1 VKGTYGGLHSGS
13 DDTVMVHTRDES
25 GNSVFPDQSWP
36 VVDGKIKVLVMLSPG
51 LSRLVFRRQGSEV
64 GININHIPLLQCP
77 PLHLAIMVASDS
89 PLIIDCPPGKHSG
102 K

>member
-1 VKGTYGGLHSGS
+1 VKGIYGGLHSGS
-13 DDTVMVHTRDES
+13 HDTVIIHTSDAS

-51 LSRLVFRRQGSEV
+51 LNRLVFQRQSSEV
-64 GININHIPLLQCP
+64 EININHVPLLQCQ

-89 PLIIDCPPGKHSG
+89 PLLIDCPPGKHGG